1 MPVKLGLAVSPVSS
15 PILHTVY
22 YSQFFFFLQY
32 TFGNMYNVVL
42 PNATFLVYRY
52 TMHIRIHPMILPI
65 ISSYEASFLCRLDT
79 IDATS
84 TVHTAAMIA
93 FCPHPYRVRSEND
106 GFWSG
111 LKTRPRRVFLTASR

>member
-1 MPVKLGLAVSPVSS
+1 
-15 PILHTVY
+15 
-22 YSQFFFFLQY
+22 
-32 TFGNMYNVVL
+32 MYNVVL